1 MRPESASA
9 MSRRVY
15 SFYRAVTAT
24 YIIST
29 LVVMAFYHSARWN
42 SGGSDSHSNRRSNAR
57 VLKKSCFTIK
67 LLWYLK
73 VESGEELI
81 GTLPTLPIKVLKVQY
96 RDARALARAA
106 MARWPLR
113 LRSTATPYGANA
125 RRLGRT

>member
-73 VESGEELI
+73 VESSIE
-81 GTLPTLPIKVLKVQY
+81 T
-96 RDARALARAA
+96 RARSRAPRWRVALAVHGHAIWRERAKTRPDV
-106 MARWPLR
+106 MSEVWL
-113 LRSTATPYGANA
+113 
-125 RRLGRT
+125 

>member
-42 SGGSDSHSNRRSNAR
+42 SGSGGSDSHSNRRSNAR

-81 GTLPTLPIKVLKVQY
+81 GTLPTRAR
-96 RDARALARAA
+96 RDGA
-106 MARWPLR
+106 LR
-113 LRSTATPYGANA
+113 LRSMATPYGANA

>member
-42 SGGSDSHSNRRSNAR
+42 SGGSDSQQPPIKCSRPQKKLLHHQAFV
-57 VLKKSCFTIK
+57 VLK
-67 LLWYLK
+67 
-73 VESGEELI
+73 SGVWRGI
-81 GTLPTLPIKVLKVQY
+81 N
-96 RDARALARAA
+96 
-106 MARWPLR
+106 WN
-113 LRSTATPYGANA
+113 STNSAN
-125 RRLGRT
+125 

>member
-42 SGGSDSHSNRRSNAR
+42 SGGSDSQQPPITKKRFHLTADHIS
-57 VLKKSCFTIK
+57 LKRMVYFFFSFLTFDVRLSCTISPCS
-67 LLWYLK
+67 
-73 VESGEELI
+73 E
-81 GTLPTLPIKVLKVQY
+81 
-96 RDARALARAA
+96 
-106 MARWPLR
+106 R
-113 LRSTATPYGANA
+113 LSIRSTAQGAALEALLGCDSDCRVYG
-125 RRLGRT
+125 

>member
-1 MRPESASA
+1 MLPESASA

-42 SGGSDSHSNRRSNAR
+42 SGGSDSQQPPIKCSRPQ
-57 VLKKSCFTIK
+57 KK
-67 LLWYLK
+67 LLHHQAFVVYLK
-73 VESGEELI
+73 VEFGEELI

-106 MARWPLR
+106 MARCACGPR
-113 LRSTATPYGANA
+113 PRHMA
-125 RRLGRT
+125 RTRED